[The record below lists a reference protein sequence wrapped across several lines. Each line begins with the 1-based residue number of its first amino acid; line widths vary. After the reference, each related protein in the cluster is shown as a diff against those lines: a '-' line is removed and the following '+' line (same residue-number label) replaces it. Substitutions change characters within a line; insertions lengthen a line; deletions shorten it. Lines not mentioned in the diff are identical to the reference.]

1 MYGGFH
7 VLGLSNKMAIQ
18 ITNILRDY
26 RVSLVVIPVKTGIH
40 WFLILDSRFRGN
52 DTLCLLKEKFVKNYL
67 IYNTLTAGRMT
78 LAWSFYTISIS
89 RESDKL

>member
-26 RVSLVVIPVKTGIH
+26 RFSLVVIPVKTGIH
-40 WFLILDSRFRGN
+40 CFLILDSRFRGN
-52 DTLCLLKEKFVKNYL
+52 DN
-67 IYNTLTAGRMT
+67 
-78 LAWSFYTISIS
+78 
-89 RESDKL
+89 